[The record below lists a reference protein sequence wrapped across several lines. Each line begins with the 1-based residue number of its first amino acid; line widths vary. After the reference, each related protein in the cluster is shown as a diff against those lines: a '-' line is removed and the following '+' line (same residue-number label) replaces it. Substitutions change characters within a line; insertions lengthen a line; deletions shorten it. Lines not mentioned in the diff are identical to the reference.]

1 MPKPPRSFVLRYL
14 TTLAAVFLG
23 VALRWSFDPILGDRL
38 PFIMVY
44 PAVMFAAWYGGLGPS
59 VLALVLGWL
68 ASAYFFGLPERSFLS
83 GDATDRVV
91 RVLQILIGVSIIAFG
106 ELHRATQRRL
116 ESEVA
121 ERRRTEEAT
130 RAQGERFRITL
141 SSIGDAVIVTNAR
154 GQVALLNPV
163 AERMTGWRSAE
174 AVGQPLEAVFHTVE
188 ESTRKTDEMPLAEV
202 LGGECVE
209 YLASETV
216 LIARDGTALSVEQ
229 TSAPIRDER
238 GNIRGAVLSF
248 RDITERKDVERQ
260 LRENEARQAAI
271 ALENARLLR
280 QAQESEQWF
289 RQIAE
294 NITAVFWMV
303 DVRTPRMLY
312 VSPAYEVI
320 WGRSCKSLYEQPRS
334 FLDAIH
340 PDDLCRVI
348 NALDLQ
354 FRGLPTAEEY
364 RIVRPDGSLRWIW
377 DRGFPV
383 KDDDGGNR
391 RVAGIAEDIT
401 ERKRAEEASQ
411 RFKFISDHANDGHF
425 LIDQEARFLYVNEV
439 ARERLGYT
447 HEEILTLGVLD
458 IDPMVDRAKFR
469 ELFESIRNE
478 RIAPFESVHR
488 RKDGS
493 TFPVEI
499 SITSVKFEGQTYA
512 FAVARDITERKR
524 AEEALRD
531 SDRRKDEFLAMLAHE
546 LRNPLAPIRN
556 ALHLM
561 KHANGAGS
569 DLEAERE
576 MVERQVLHMTRL
588 VDDLLDVSRISR
600 GKIELRKEP
609 IELAAAVE
617 RTIGAIRP
625 LIEEYHHELIV
636 SLPPEPIRLE
646 ADPTRLEQVLWNLL
660 NNAAKYTDPGGRIEL
675 IVEIEG
681 EMVALRVRDNGIGIT
696 PEMLPQIFD
705 LFVQVERRL
714 DRSQGGLGIGLSLV
728 RNLVEMHGGSVTA
741 LSAGLG
747 RGSEFVIRLP
757 RLDVAGRR
765 GAPAAAPPTP
775 ADSPLPEQSHGFR
788 ILVVDDN
795 EDSANSLAKLL
806 RRVLGQNVEVAYDGA
821 SALER
826 ARIFHPDLVFLDIGL
841 PGMDGYEVARRL
853 RESPENRT
861 PVLVALTGWGQ
872 EEDRRR
878 SREAGFD
885 RHLVKPI
892 DPDMLGGLLTEL
904 APAAK

>member
-1 MPKPPRSFVLRYL
+1 LLFRYL
-14 TTLAAVFLG
+14 GAIASVILG
-23 VALRWSFDPILGDRL
+23 LALRFALAPALGERL
-38 PFIMVY
+38 PFLMVY
-44 PAVMFAAWYGGLGPS
+44 PSVMFAAWFGGLGPS
-59 VLALVLGWL
+59 VLALLLGWG
-68 ASAYFFGLPERSFLS
+68 ASGYFFEPHDRSFFA
-83 GDATDRVV
+83 GDAIDRLV
-91 RVLQILIGVSIIAFG
+91 RELQFLIGGGIIAFG
-106 ELHRATQRRL
+106 EVHRRAQRRL
-116 ESEVA
+116 EKEVI
-121 ERRRTEEAT
+121 ERRRVEEST

-154 GQVALLNPV
+154 RQIALLNPV

-174 AVGQPLEAVFHTVE
+174 AVGQPLEAVLHTVE
-188 ESTRKTDEMPLAEV
+188 ESTHEADEMPVAEV
-202 LGGECVE
+202 LDGECVE
-209 YLASETV
+209 HLASETL
-216 LIARDGTALSVEQ
+216 LIARDGTARSVAH

-238 GNIRGAVLSF
+238 GNIRGVVLSF

-271 ALENARLLR
+271 ALDNARLLH
-280 QAQESEQWF
+280 QAQDFEQRF

-303 DVRTPRMLY
+303 DVRTPRILY
-312 VSPAYEVI
+312 VSPAYETI

-340 PDDLCRVI
+340 PDDLGRVI

-354 FRGLPTAEEY
+354 FRGQPTAEEY
-364 RIVRPDGSLRWIW
+364 RIVRLDGSVRWIW
-377 DRGFPV
+377 DRGFPIR
-383 KDDDGGNR
+383 DEAGGST

-401 ERKRAEEASQ
+401 ERKRAEESSQ

-447 HEEILTLGVLD
+447 DAEMLTLTVPD
-458 IDPMVDRAKFR
+458 IDPIFHRQKYD
-469 ELFESIRNE
+469 EIFEVLRNE
-478 RIAPFESVHR
+478 RVAPFESVHR

-499 SITSVKFEGQTYA
+499 SVTSVKFEGQTYA

-524 AEEALRD
+524 AEEALLD
-531 SDRRKDEFLAMLAHE
+531 SDRRKTEFLAMLAHE

-561 KHANGAGS
+561 KHAGGLGPE
-569 DLEAERE
+569 LEADRE
-576 MVERQVLHMTRL
+576 MVERQIQHMTRM

-609 IELAAAVE
+609 IELAATVE
-617 RTIGAIRP
+617 RTSLAIRP
-625 LIEEYHHELIV
+625 LIEENRQELSIA
-636 SLPPEPIRLE
+636 LPAEPVRLE
-646 ADPTRLEQVLWNLL
+646 ADPTRLEQILWNLL

-675 IVEIEG
+675 IVERDG
-681 EMVALRVRDNGIGIT
+681 ETVALRVRDNGIGIA
-696 PEMLPQIFD
+696 PEMLPRVFD
-705 LFVQVERRL
+705 MFVQAERRL

-741 LSAGLG
+741 SSAGLG
-747 RGSEFVIRLP
+747 QGSEFVIRLP
-757 RLDVAGRR
+757 VLDALRPR
-765 GAPAAAPPTP
+765 AASAVPPTP
-775 ADSPLPEQSHGFR
+775 APAASADSGRSPGFR

-795 EDSANSLAKLL
+795 EDSADSLAKLL
-806 RRVLGQNVEVAYDGA
+806 RRVLGQRVEVAYDGTT
-821 SALER
+821 ALER
-826 ARIFHPDLVFLDIGL
+826 ALAFRPDLVFLDIGL

-853 RESPENRT
+853 RQSPENGT
-861 PVLVALTGWGQ
+861 PFLVALTGWGQ

-878 SREAGFD
+878 SREAGID
-885 RHLVKPI
+885 RHLVKPV
-892 DPDMLGGLLTEL
+892 DPDMIGGILTEL
-904 APAAK
+904 ASVAP